1 LQTRV
6 FSPFGV
12 PYAIDIDA
20 LQASGKDDVQEA
32 MEAIVSRD
40 EELLEQ
46 GYRVLHLGSEDVLSA
61 PRDIIELVKRL
72 V

>member
-20 LQASGKDDVQEA
+20 LQSSGKDDVHEA

-61 PRDIIELVKRL
+61 PRDVIELVKRL